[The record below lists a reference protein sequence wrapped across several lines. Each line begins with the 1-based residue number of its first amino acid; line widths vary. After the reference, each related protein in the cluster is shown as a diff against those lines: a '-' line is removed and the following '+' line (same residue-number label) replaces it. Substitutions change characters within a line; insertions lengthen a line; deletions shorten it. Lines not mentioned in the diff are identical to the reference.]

1 MGLRYFFV
9 IDDKSPSNL
18 SIAYIDTLDNLGD
31 FAFDHLKVD
40 KDVLMDFHYEGD
52 PFKIVMCRVPKSQ
65 WKRLLSAIDALPR
78 LMAYVGREGYDDYC
92 KNLMNKAVGFL
103 VSGRG
108 PDRSLPLQ

>member
-9 IDDKSPSNL
+9 IEDNSPSSL

-31 FAFDHLKVD
+31 FAFDHLKVE
-40 KDVLMDFHYEGD
+40 KDVLMEFHYDGD

-78 LMAYVGREGYDDYC
+78 LMAYVGREGYDAYC
-92 KNLMNKAVGFL
+92 RDLMNKASEFL
-103 VSGRG
+103 AAREG
-108 PDRSLPLQ
+108 PNRSAPLQ